1 MIAQVVWIYLGV
13 SIDCLHIW
21 HFQGEG
27 MTSIEP
33 TGGRINDICVF
44 SGTGLLL
51 VALDSS
57 QIPSYFIPALG
68 PAPKWC
74 SYLENLTVWL
84 NFLFC
89 HFQNMLLIHLFGFNH
104 WRVFFGF
111 LFTGRD
117 GGGCTNNYLWWFQ
130 VFDKRRS
137 WEVESDSFDRNKPL
151 KSLYAWLL
159 CWLPPV

>member
-1 MIAQVVWIYLGV
+1 MIAQIVWIYLGV

-84 NFLFC
+84 SFL
-89 HFQNMLLIHLFGFNH
+89 LSLPE
-104 WRVFFGF
+104 
-111 LFTGRD
+111 
-117 GGGCTNNYLWWFQ
+117 YA
-130 VFDKRRS
+130 FDS
-137 WEVESDSFDRNKPL
+137 SFWLQPL
-151 KSLYAWLL
+151 KSFLWVSIHRKRWRRVHKQLFMMISSFWQKKILRGWIWLI
-159 CWLPPV
+159 W